1 MKIIFKIGSKIS
13 SNYKYFKERH
23 LKKCSTK
30 HNTRIFKW
38 KLTVLCT
45 WLPTEDDGR

>member
-1 MKIIFKIGSKIS
+1 MKIIFKNVSKS
-13 SNYKYFKERH
+13 ASNYKYFQERH

-45 WLPTEDDGR
+45 